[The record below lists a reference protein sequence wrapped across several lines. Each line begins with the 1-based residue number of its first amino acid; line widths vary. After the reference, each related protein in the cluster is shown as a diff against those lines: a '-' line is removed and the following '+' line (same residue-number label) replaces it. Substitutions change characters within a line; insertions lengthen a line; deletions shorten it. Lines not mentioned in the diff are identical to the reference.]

1 MNNESLGLIFVDG
14 RMLSAPEAAAYI
26 KQLKEENEK
35 LKKDMKSLLEIHKII
50 LDTCLGIHIESY
62 DDDSYN
68 KIKNIPE

>member
-35 LKKDMKSLLEIHKII
+35 LKKEIVWLREANQSLQDII
-50 LDTCLGIHIESY
+50 
-62 DDDSYN
+62 
-68 KIKNIPE
+68 